1 MAFSRQEYWSWL
13 PFSTPG
19 GPPDSGMKPKS
30 LAYPAL
36 AGGSLLLSHLGKL
49 DVTIIRPSTYIVWAS
64 LIAQLLKNLLA
75 MQVTPV

>member
-36 AGGSLLLSHLGKL
+36 AGGSLLLAPPGKPPKKL
-49 DVTIIRPSTYIVWAS
+49 CEPEGFVCERTDFD
-64 LIAQLLKNLLA
+64 
-75 MQVTPV
+75 